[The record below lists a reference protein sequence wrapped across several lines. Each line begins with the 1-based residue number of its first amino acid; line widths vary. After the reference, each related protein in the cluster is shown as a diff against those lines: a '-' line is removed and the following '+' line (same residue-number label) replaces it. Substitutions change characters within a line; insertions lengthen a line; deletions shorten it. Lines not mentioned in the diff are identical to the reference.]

1 MTFVINL
8 KLEVIKIDKVN
19 YILQLQSEGK
29 SRHEIKDILGYK
41 ILDSMTKYMRKHGY
55 KVENNKYVLRDDS
68 CHQEQS
74 IGKSIVLQSDDNS
87 MSISNTF
94 NIKQDMIE
102 IIEHKEEIFDMLKWF
117 KNRDDN
123 SMTEVIEVINEGI
136 KIDLP
141 DSETTRTTIRINKI
155 IWDEFDKFCG
165 ENKEFNKQD
174 LMAQALKDFM
184 KNNKNK

>member
-1 MTFVINL
+1 MTTVINMY
-8 KLEVIKIDKVN
+8 KGVIIIEKVN
-19 YILQLQSEGK
+19 YILKLQSEGK
-29 SRHEIKDILGYK
+29 TRHQIKEMLGYK
-41 ILDSMTKYMRKHGY
+41 HLDSMTKYMRKRGY
-55 KVENNKYVLRDDS
+55 KVKDDKYILDDDS
-68 CHQEQS
+68 CHYDIDTKINPIE
-74 IGKSIVLQSDDNS
+74 ITDDKGMTSFNP
-87 MSISNTF
+87 I
-94 NIKQDMIE
+94 NIKQDMME
-102 IIEHKEEIFDMLKWF
+102 IIENKEDIFDMLKWF

-155 IWDEFDKFCG
+155 IWDEFDLFCS

-184 KNNKNK
+184 KNNK

>member
-1 MTFVINL
+1 M
-8 KLEVIKIDKVN
+8 KLQI
-19 YILQLQSEGK
+19 EGK
-29 SRHEIKDILGYK
+29 TRHEIKDTLGYK
-41 ILDSMTKYMRKHGY
+41 HLDSMTKYMRNRGY
-55 KVENNKYVLRDDS
+55 KVENDKYILKDDS
-68 CHQEQS
+68 CHQVGNVEIS
-74 IGKSIVLQSDDNS
+74 TVFKTDDNS
-87 MSISNTF
+87 MTVNNSN

-102 IIEHKEEIFDMLKWF
+102 IIEHKEDIFDMLKWF

-155 IWDEFDKFCG
+155 IWDEFDLFCG

-184 KNNKNK
+184 KNNSKN

>member
-1 MTFVINL
+1 MIT
-8 KLEVIKIDKVN
+8 IDKVN

-41 ILDSMTKYMRKHGY
+41 HLDSMTKYMRKRGY
-55 KVENNKYVLRDDS
+55 KVKNDRYIL
-68 CHQEQS
+68 
-74 IGKSIVLQSDDNS
+74 SDDNCHQIKSVETKPILITDDKS
-87 MSISNTF
+87 MTTNDTL
-94 NIKQDMIE
+94 NIRQDMIE
-102 IIEHKEEIFDMLKWF
+102 IIEHKDEIFDMLNWF
-117 KNRDDN
+117 KNRDDK

-141 DSETTRTTIRINKI
+141 ESETTRTTIRINKI
-155 IWDEFDKFCG
+155 IWDEFDKFCS

-184 KNNKNK
+184 INNK

>member
-1 MTFVINL
+1 MTLVINQIL
-8 KLEVIKIDKVN
+8 GVITIEKVN
-19 YILQLQSEGK
+19 YILELQSEGK
-29 SRHEIKDILGYK
+29 TRHEIKDILGYK
-41 ILDSMTKYMRKHGY
+41 HLDSMTKYMRNRGY
-55 KVENNKYVLRDDS
+55 KVENDRYILKDDT
-68 CHQEQS
+68 CHQVENVRIS
-74 IGKSIVLQSDDNS
+74 TVLKTDDNS
-87 MSISNTF
+87 MTVDNTN

-102 IIEHKEEIFDMLKWF
+102 IIEHKEDIFDMLKWF

-155 IWDEFDKFCG
+155 IWDEFDLFCG

-174 LMAQALKDFM
+174 LMAQALKNFM
-184 KNNKNK
+184 KNNN

>member
-1 MTFVINL
+1 MI
-8 KLEVIKIDKVN
+8 IIDKVS
-19 YILQLQSEGK
+19 YILKLQREGK

-41 ILDSMTKYMRKHGY
+41 YLDSMTKYMKKRGY
-55 KVENNKYVLRDDS
+55 KVEKDKYILSDDS
-68 CHQEQS
+68 CHQVGNVEIKQ
-74 IGKSIVLQSDDNS
+74 IYTGDDNS
-87 MSISNTF
+87 MTINNPN
-94 NIKQDMIE
+94 NIKQDMID

-141 DSETTRTTIRINKI
+141 ESETTRTTIRINKV
-155 IWDEFDKFCG
+155 IWEEFDVFCNK
-165 ENKEFNKQD
+165 NKEFNKQD

-184 KNNKNK
+184 VKNK

>member
-1 MTFVINL
+1 MITI
-8 KLEVIKIDKVN
+8 EKVN
-19 YILQLQSEGK
+19 YILELQSEGK
-29 SRHEIKDILGYK
+29 TRHEIKDILGYK
-41 ILDSMTKYMRKHGY
+41 HLDSMTKYMRNRGY
-55 KVENNKYVLRDDS
+55 KVENGRYILKDDI
-68 CHQEQS
+68 CHQVENVRIS
-74 IGKSIVLQSDDNS
+74 TVLKTDDNS
-87 MSISNTF
+87 MTLDNTN

-102 IIEHKEEIFDMLKWF
+102 IIEHKEDIFDMLKWF

-155 IWDEFDKFCG
+155 IWDEFDSFCS

-184 KNNKNK
+184 KNN

>member
-1 MTFVINL
+1 MITIE
-8 KLEVIKIDKVN
+8 KAN
-19 YILQLQSEGK
+19 YILQLQREGK
-29 SRHEIKDILGYK
+29 SRHDIKDILGYK
-41 ILDSMTKYMRKHGY
+41 HLDSMTKYMRKRGY
-55 KVENNKYVLRDDS
+55 KVENDIYVLNGDS
-68 CHQEQS
+68 CHQYSNVEVKPMAT
-74 IGKSIVLQSDDNS
+74 IDDNS
-87 MSISNTF
+87 MTNNNAN

-102 IIEHKEEIFDMLKWF
+102 IIEHKEDIFDMLKWF
-117 KNRDDN
+117 KSRDDN

-155 IWDEFDKFCG
+155 IWEDFDKFCI

-184 KNNKNK
+184 KNNN

>member
-1 MTFVINL
+1 MI
-8 KLEVIKIDKVN
+8 IIDKVN
-19 YILQLQSEGK
+19 YILQLQNEGK
-29 SRHEIKDILGYK
+29 TRHEIKDIVGYK
-41 ILDSMTKYMRKHGY
+41 LLDSMTKYMRKHGY
-55 KVENNKYVLRDDS
+55 KVENNIYVLRDDS
-68 CHQEQS
+68 CHQEQN
-74 IGKSIVLQSDDNS
+74 IGISTVIQSDDKGMTRS
-87 MSISNTF
+87 GAF

-102 IIEHKEEIFDMLKWF
+102 IIEHKDEILDMLKWF

-141 DSETTRTTIRINKI
+141 NSETTRTTIRINKI
-155 IWDEFDKFCG
+155 IWEDFDVFCN

-184 KNNKNK
+184 KNNKKR

>member
-1 MTFVINL
+1 MITI
-8 KLEVIKIDKVN
+8 EKVN
-19 YILQLQSEGK
+19 YILELQSEGK
-29 SRHEIKDILGYK
+29 TRHEIKDILGYK
-41 ILDSMTKYMRKHGY
+41 HLDSMTKYMRNRGY
-55 KVENNKYVLRDDS
+55 KVENDRYILKDDT
-68 CHQEQS
+68 CHQVENVRIS
-74 IGKSIVLQSDDNS
+74 TVLKTDDNS
-87 MSISNTF
+87 MTVDNTN

-102 IIEHKEEIFDMLKWF
+102 IIEHKEDIFDMLKWF

-155 IWDEFDKFCG
+155 IWDEFDLFCG

-184 KNNKNK
+184 KNNN

>member
-1 MTFVINL
+1 MI
-8 KLEVIKIDKVN
+8 IIDKVN
-19 YILQLQSEGK
+19 YILKLQSEGK

-41 ILDSMTKYMRKHGY
+41 LLDSMTKYMRKHGY
-55 KVENNKYVLRDDS
+55 KVENNIYVLRDDS
-68 CHQEQS
+68 FYKVENDKIIPVIQR
-74 IGKSIVLQSDDNS
+74 DDNS
-87 MSISNTF
+87 MTINNTF

-102 IIEHKEEIFDMLKWF
+102 ILEHKGEIFDMLTWF

-141 DSETTRTTIRINKI
+141 ESETTRTTIRINKI

-184 KNNKNK
+184 KTNNK